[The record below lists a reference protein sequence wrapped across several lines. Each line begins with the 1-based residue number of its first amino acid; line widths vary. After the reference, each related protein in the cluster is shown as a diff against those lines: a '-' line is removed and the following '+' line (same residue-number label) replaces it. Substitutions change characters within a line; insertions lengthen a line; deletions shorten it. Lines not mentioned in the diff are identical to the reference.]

1 MFHKYICTI
10 TESDEYEGCH
20 TGEVWS
26 VTRPPWSVVTRVEA
40 VSGCGTLTRMITTF
54 FGLLRLRSAL
64 TAHSGS
70 QQSLDRSFSPSHEDT
85 VSGPGPAHNLQVP
98 QYCQYDPH
106 V

>member
-1 MFHKYICTI
+1 MSMRMSHRRGLECDTA
-10 TESDEYEGCH
+10 
-20 TGEVWS
+20 
-26 VTRPPWSVVTRVEA
+26 PM
-40 VSGCGTLTRMITTF
+40 VSGHQSGGGVRMRNTHSHDHDIF
-54 FGLLRLRSAL
+54 WSAL
-64 TAHSGS
+64 TPHSGS